1 MSGLE
6 ILIQERKLTVY
17 PYIDGVF
24 WSINGK
30 IQSQTADLTKCV
42 MLKRPAGDWYPIIH
56 DDKVIGVSTSSPDI
70 LLELSLYVYL
80 LEREKRSGMT
90 FSKDIFLASMSHEIR
105 TPLNGIVGYAQLL
118 QRTDGLTD
126 QQMQLISS
134 LNICCLNLAQL
145 INDILDYSKLST
157 GKIKLTYSD
166 TTSEEMLSRA
176 LDILHSS
183 TGQHH
188 LEIKLENGDER
199 ITIDKGKII
208 QILINLISNA
218 IKFTP
223 PNGTINIYSWNVA
236 PYIFYQIKDTGCGID
251 PRETHKLFQA
261 FSQIQNDDRSSKG
274 VGLGLA
280 ICKRLTELMD
290 GKIEVVSSPQKG
302 SIFTFSCRYSQE
314 RGIVN
319 NTQMKDRTVVVC
331 LQDLKKRM
339 TVTDYIHSRNIKLV
353 NAINKDEV
361 NKVCELYRPDIV
373 VTDLN
378 TIQLENEFPNIH
390 FTDVIEY
397 SYLDQLLSKKLH
409 KGSLKINTDLRILIA
424 EDVEYN
430 RELLVKLLKSLGL
443 SQIKAVEDGLQA
455 VLELQ
460 AKTYDLLLLDL
471 KMPKMTGYQV
481 YEHIKGMKIRV
492 VPVTAAVEEE
502 ERCREVGLHDFLGKP
517 IELSQLKN
525 ILLTTQTTN

>member
-1 MSGLE
+1 MTVLE
-6 ILIQERKLTVY
+6 DLIQERKITVC

-24 WSINGK
+24 WAVSGR
-30 IQSQTADLTKCV
+30 IQPQTPDMTKCV
-42 MLKRPAGDWYPIIH
+42 SLKRPVGDWYPIIH
-56 DDKVIGVSTSSPDI
+56 DDKVIGISSSSPDI
-70 LLELSLYVYL
+70 TLELSLYIYL
-80 LEREKRSGMT
+80 LEREKKSGMT

-118 QRTDGLTD
+118 QRTEGLTD
-126 QQMQLISS
+126 QQVQLISS

-183 TGQHH
+183 TGQHR
-188 LEIKLENGDER
+188 IDVKLENETER

-208 QILINLISNA
+208 QILINLVSNA

-223 PNGTINIYSWNVA
+223 PNGTISIYSWNVA
-236 PYIFYQIKDTGCGID
+236 PYIYYQIKDTGCGID

-314 RGIVN
+314 KGIVN
-319 NTQMKDRTVVVC
+319 NTQMKDKTIAVC
-331 LQDLKKRM
+331 LQDLKKRT

-353 NAINKDEV
+353 NAINRDEV
-361 NKVCELYRPDIV
+361 QKVCELYRPDIF

-378 TIQLENEFPNIH
+378 TLQLGNDFPHIQ

-397 SYLDQLLSKKLH
+397 SYLDQLLTKKVH
-409 KGSLKINTDLRILIA
+409 KGSLKINTNLRVLIA

-455 VLELQ
+455 VVELQ
-460 AKTYDLLLLDL
+460 SNTYDLLLLDL

-481 YEHIKGMKIRV
+481 YDHIKTQKIRV

-502 ERCREVGLHDFLGKP
+502 ERCREMGLHDFLGKP
-517 IELSQLKN
+517 IDVSQLKN
-525 ILLTTQTTN
+525 ILLTT